1 VSPKG
6 YTPPVSDDA
15 AQALAQILPQT
26 EVVNAIAQR
35 IHELARE
42 WWPPKPA
49 APTPFL
55 SLDEAARY
63 SGLPRRLL
71 VRWARNGTLRAVRFS
86 GEWIVKKSDL
96 DAVELPASSAVVER

>member
-35 IHELARE
+35 IHELAQA
-42 WWPPKPA
+42 WWPPRVEPPKLR
-49 APTPFL
+49 TWL
-55 SLDEAARY
+55 TLDEAAAF
-63 SGLPRRLL
+63 SGLPKSWLLKRAETGRWDAAVDVGRRKGGRWRFRRDLL
-71 VRWARNGTLRAVRFS
+71 
-86 GEWIVKKSDL
+86 
-96 DAVELPASSAVVER
+96 